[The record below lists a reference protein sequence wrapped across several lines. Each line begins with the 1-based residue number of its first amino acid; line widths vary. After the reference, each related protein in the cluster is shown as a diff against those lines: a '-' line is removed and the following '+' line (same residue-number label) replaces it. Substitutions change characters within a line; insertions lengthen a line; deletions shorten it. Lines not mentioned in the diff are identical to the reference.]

1 MHEALCKILNILPG
15 CQWRGKS
22 AEHLME
28 GDPAKLHSLVQGYIN
43 LFTHV
48 CNQFHNKEDIT
59 HNTYVACMSKDAIW
73 VWCHVKFHSH
83 LTNQISVIELWAARG
98 AWRPCLQ
105 LLQLPCPFQCLWQTT
120 ILTRVQLVCIHLL
133 NAHTQ
138 TCKIL
143 RTLNSNMCK
152 TYATLTCSHLLPN
165 ILALS
170 ITDRL
175 QAWNHIRR
183 KWMKDTWWVH
193 SSRISKRMNPLQAQK
208 KKGDVL
214 SQ

>member
-1 MHEALCKILNILPG
+1 MS
-15 CQWRGKS
+15 CQVSFAPYKS
-22 AEHLME
+22 NFS
-28 GDPAKLHSLVQGYIN
+28 D
-43 LFTHV
+43 
-48 CNQFHNKEDIT
+48 
-59 HNTYVACMSKDAIW
+59 
-73 VWCHVKFHSH
+73 
-83 LTNQISVIELWAARG
+83 WAARG

-138 TCKIL
+138 NCKIL

-165 ILALS
+165 LLALS

-183 KWMKDTWWVH
+183 KWMKHTWWVH
-193 SSRISKRMNPLQAQK
+193 SSRFVDEQSPNAWTHFKREKKREMFCLSRTHISIATPLIAGK
-208 KKGDVL
+208 KDSNGFL
-214 SQ
+214 GIQFWL